1 MRKGRTIW
9 FSAVIAVVLLSI
21 LTACGGAPTTRSAA
35 MPPIVA
41 APARAPAP
49 TSAPASAFDTA
60 ALDGYIEQLM
70 QDYDIPGVGLA
81 VVQNGQIAYTNGY
94 GVRDVTTGAPVTPNT
109 QFAIGSVTKSFTALG
124 VMLLVQQGKV
134 KLDDPVTKY
143 IPEFKLSDPAA
154 TAKVTVRHLLSH
166 TTGMVRNDAAS
177 LDPTLTRADLL
188 KLAATVPLQSQP
200 GQRFA
205 YSNLNTTIAGVLIE
219 RVTGQNWEDYTRE
232 HIFTPL
238 GMTTATLDVDAMQQT
253 PDFAQPHEIDVL
265 KGNELAPFHSWHNEA
280 PAAAINASAAELARY
295 VQFQVGDGNV
305 GGQQLLSPDLLAEMH
320 RPVVA
325 APDLDPG
332 LMAVMAARAQG
343 LPAPT
348 SLITD
353 TGYALYWTAEDFQ
366 GHRLVWHDG
375 IVAPGYTAMVTLVP
389 ETHSG
394 VVILTNATHAENF
407 LQVVRQHVA
416 ELLLGI
422 APQHDT
428 RSIVEGQA
436 KILGE
441 DNASRR
447 AQLAAARSY
456 KADPADLQALVGEYQ
471 SLMGDKPSRVSALDG
486 TKLHLNLS
494 IQGATT
500 DTELIPYSRQGFI
513 ANTGVAKGIVVS
525 FKPAEDGKTT
535 LIVAGRPVAQK

>member
-1 MRKGRTIW
+1 MRKGRTFW
-9 FSAVIAVVLLSI
+9 FSALIAVVLLAI
-21 LTACGGAPTTRSAA
+21 LTACSGAPTAPLAA
-35 MPPIVA
+35 VPPTVT
-41 APARAPAP
+41 AP
-49 TSAPASAFDTA
+49 TAIPTSGLDTA
-60 ALDGYIEQLM
+60 ALDAYIARLM
-70 QDYDIPGVGLA
+70 RDYDVPGVGLA
-81 VVQNGQIAYTNGY
+81 VVQNGQIAYTKGY

-124 VMLLVQQGKV
+124 VMLLVQQGNV

-143 IPEFKLSDPAA
+143 IPEFKLSDPSA

-166 TTGMVRNDAAS
+166 TTGMVRSDAAS

-200 GQRFA
+200 GQKFA

-219 RVTGQNWEDYTRE
+219 RVSGQNWEDYTRQ

-238 GMTTATLDVDAMQQT
+238 GMTTATLDVDAMQRT

-295 VQFQVGDGNV
+295 VQFQVGDGTFN
-305 GGQQLLSPDLLAEMH
+305 GQRLLSPDLLAEMH

-332 LMAVMAARAQG
+332 LTAAMAARAQG

-353 TGYALYWTAEDFQ
+353 TGYALYWTTEDFQ
-366 GHRLVWHDG
+366 GHRLIWHDG

-389 ETHSG
+389 ETRSG

-422 APQHDT
+422 TPQHDT

-436 KILGE
+436 KILGG

-456 KADPADLQALVGEYQ
+456 KPDPTDLQALVGEYA

-486 TKLHLNLS
+486 TKLLLNLS
-494 IQGATT
+494 VQGATT
-500 DTELIPYSRQGFI
+500 ETELIPYSRQGFI
-513 ANTGVAKGIVVS
+513 ANSGVAKGIVIS
-525 FKPAEDGKTT
+525 FKPMEDGKTT

>member
-1 MRKGRTIW
+1 MQNRRTFW
-9 FSAVIAVVLLSI
+9 FSAVIGVVLLAI
-21 LTACGGAPTTRSAA
+21 LTACTGAPTTPSVSV
-35 MPPIVA
+35 PPTVT
-41 APARAPAP
+41 AP
-49 TSAPASAFDTA
+49 
-60 ALDGYIEQLM
+60 LDGYIGRLM
-70 QDYDIPGVGLA
+70 QEYDVPGVGLA
-81 VVQNGQIAYTNGY
+81 VVQNGQIAYTKGY
-94 GVRDVTTGAPVTPNT
+94 GVRDVTTGAPVTSNT

-134 KLDDPVTKY
+134 KLDDPVTRY

-154 TAKVTVRHLLSH
+154 TTKVTVRHLLSH
-166 TTGMVRNDAAS
+166 TTGMVRSDAAS
-177 LDPTLTRADLL
+177 LDPSLTRDDLL

-200 GQRFA
+200 GEKFA

-219 RVTGQNWEDYTRE
+219 RVSGQSWEDYTRE

-253 PDFAQPHEIDVL
+253 SDFAQPHQMDVL
-265 KGNELAPFHSWHNEA
+265 KGNELAPFHSWRNEA
-280 PAAAINASAAELARY
+280 PAAAINASAAELAHY
-295 VQFQVGDGNV
+295 VQFQVGDGTVN
-305 GGQQLLSPDLLAEMH
+305 GQRLLSPELLAEMH
-320 RPVVA
+320 QPQVP
-325 APDLDPG
+325 APDLDSG
-332 LMAVMAARAQG
+332 LMATMAAKTQE

-353 TGYALYWTAEDFQ
+353 TGYALYWTTEDFQ

-375 IVAPGYTAMVTLVP
+375 IVAPGFTAMVTLVP
-389 ETHSG
+389 ETRGG

-422 APQHDT
+422 TPQHDT

-436 KILGE
+436 KILGD

-456 KADPADLQALVGEYQ
+456 KADPTDLQALVGEYQ
-471 SLMGDKPSRVSALDG
+471 SLMGDKPSHVSAVDG

-535 LIVAGRPVAQK
+535 LIVAGRAVAQK

>member
-1 MRKGRTIW
+1 M
-9 FSAVIAVVLLSI
+9 S
-21 LTACGGAPTTRSAA
+21 
-35 MPPIVA
+35 
-41 APARAPAP
+41 
-49 TSAPASAFDTA
+49 
-60 ALDGYIEQLM
+60 
-70 QDYDIPGVGLA
+70 
-81 VVQNGQIAYTNGY
+81 GQ
-94 GVRDVTTGAPVTPNT
+94 
-109 QFAIGSVTKSFTALG
+109 S
-124 VMLLVQQGKV
+124 
-134 KLDDPVTKY
+134 
-143 IPEFKLSDPAA
+143 
-154 TAKVTVRHLLSH
+154 
-166 TTGMVRNDAAS
+166 
-177 LDPTLTRADLL
+177 
-188 KLAATVPLQSQP
+188 
-200 GQRFA
+200 
-205 YSNLNTTIAGVLIE
+205 
-219 RVTGQNWEDYTRE
+219 WEDYTRQ

-295 VQFQVGDGNV
+295 VQFQVGDGTFN
-305 GGQQLLSPDLLAEMH
+305 GQRLLSPDLLAEMH

-332 LMAVMAARAQG
+332 LTAAMAARAQG

-353 TGYALYWTAEDFQ
+353 TGYALYWTTEDFQ
-366 GHRLVWHDG
+366 GHRLTWHDG

-389 ETHSG
+389 ETRSG

-422 APQHDT
+422 TPQHDT

-456 KADPADLQALVGEYQ
+456 KADPTDLQALVGEYQ
-471 SLMGDKPSRVSALDG
+471 SLMGDKPSHVSAVDG
-486 TKLHLNLS
+486 TKLQLNLS

-500 DTELIPYSRQGFI
+500 DTELIPFSREGFI
-513 ANTGVAKGIVVS
+513 ANSGVAKGIVIS
-525 FKPAEDGKTT
+525 FKPAQDGKTT

>member
-1 MRKGRTIW
+1 MRKGRTFW
-9 FSAVIAVVLLSI
+9 FSALIAVVMLAML
-21 LTACGGAPTTRSAA
+21 AGCGGAPTTPSAA
-35 MPPIVA
+35 IPPTV
-41 APARAPAP
+41 PAP
-49 TSAPASAFDTA
+49 TAIPTSALDTA
-60 ALDGYIEQLM
+60 ALDAYIARLI

-81 VVQNGQIAYTNGY
+81 VVQNGQIAYTKGY

-124 VMLLVQQGKV
+124 VMLLVQDGKV

-143 IPEFKLSDPAA
+143 ISEFKLSDPSA

-177 LDPTLTRADLL
+177 LDPSLTREDLL

-200 GQRFA
+200 GEKFA

-219 RVTGQNWEDYTRE
+219 RVSGQHWEDFTRE
-232 HIFTPL
+232 RILTPL
-238 GMTTATLDVDAMQQT
+238 GMTTATLDVDQMQQT
-253 PDFAQPHEIDVL
+253 TDFAHPHEIDVL
-265 KGNELAPFHSWHNEA
+265 KGNQLAPFHSWRNEA
-280 PAAAINASAAELARY
+280 PAAAINASAAEMARY
-295 VQFQVGDGNV
+295 IQFQVGDGTFN
-305 GGQQLLSPDLLAEMH
+305 GQRLLSQELLAEMH

-325 APDLDPG
+325 APDLDSG
-332 LMAVMAARAQG
+332 LTAAMAAKAQE

-353 TGYALYWTAEDFQ
+353 TGYALYWTTEDFQ
-366 GHRLVWHDG
+366 GHRLIWHDG

-389 ETHSG
+389 EIRGG

-407 LQVVRQHVA
+407 LQVVRQHAA

-422 APQHDT
+422 TPQHDT

-436 KILGE
+436 KILGD

-447 AQLAAARSY
+447 ERLGAARSY
-456 KADPADLQALVGEYQ
+456 KADPTDLQALVGEYQ
-471 SLMGDKPSRVSALDG
+471 SLMGDKPSRVSAVDG
-486 TKLHLNLS
+486 TKLQLNLS
-494 IQGATT
+494 VQGATT
-500 DTELIPYSRQGFI
+500 ETELIPYSREGFI
-513 ANTGVAKGIVVS
+513 ANTGVAKGLLVS
-525 FKPAEDGKTT
+525 FKPAEDGKTV
-535 LIVAGRPVAQK
+535 LILQGRPVAQK